1 MLNLPTDFD
10 VPTKIDV
17 STQSLGEIAHERFG
31 DSTLWKDI
39 ADVNEEYNIF
49 DPNTGEVTL
58 DIPSSPKTLIK
69 EAQSALPA
77 ELQKIGTYSHQ
88 VVDWIL

>member
-1 MLNLPTDFD
+1 MISLPTDFD
-10 VPTKIDV
+10 VPTKINV

-31 DSTLWKDI
+31 DSTLWKEI
-39 ADVNEEYNIF
+39 ADVNEEYDIF
-49 DPNTGEVTL
+49 DPNTGEFTL
-58 DIPSSPKTLIK
+58 NIPSSPKAIIEK
-69 EAQSALPA
+69 AQTALPS